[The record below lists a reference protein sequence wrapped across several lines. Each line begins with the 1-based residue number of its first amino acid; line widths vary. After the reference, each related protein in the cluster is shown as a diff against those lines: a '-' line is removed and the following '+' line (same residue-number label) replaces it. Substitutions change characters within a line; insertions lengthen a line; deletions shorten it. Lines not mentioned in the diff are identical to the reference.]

1 MQLDLV
7 SDRLGSARALADATK
22 CIVLLKGPSTLI
34 TNGAHFLATPLLGSQ
49 LATAGSGD
57 VLAGLIGGALARW
70 SAASPIAIPAAME
83 LAAAAAIRHAA
94 AAAPEDT
101 TASDLVE
108 GLQQM
113 W

>member
-1 MQLDLV
+1 MSAWV
-7 SDRLGSARALADATK
+7 SPTRVPLRSLESIALRSLTAKDRSA
-22 CIVLLKGPSTLI
+22 
-34 TNGAHFLATPLLGSQ
+34 
-49 LATAGSGD
+49 
-57 VLAGLIGGALARW
+57 
-70 SAASPIAIPAAME
+70 E